1 MRMCA
6 YSFCL
11 IIDESMPFYGLI
23 GLFRAIGIKEA
34 QGARQRNVR
43 RIRDFRIFEI
53 KEAQQST
60 VAQHCSGGADFRIFT
75 ARMLPAWHPEG
86 CLFKHF

>member
-43 RIRDFRIFEI
+43 RIRHRKWRFRVR
-53 KEAQQST
+53 A
-60 VAQHCSGGADFRIFT
+60 
-75 ARMLPAWHPEG
+75 L
-86 CLFKHF
+86 